1 VSAAGSAAAL
11 PAPFKPMLAHDKL
24 APPWGKPGWV
34 FEEKVDGYRTIAYKQ
49 GNAVAL
55 ISRNMRNLMPRF
67 REVGVAIAGLEAPD
81 LVLDGE
87 IARFDQDFVSHLL
100 YMRNE
105 DRAIVTDPVFVAFD
119 CLFAGG
125 KDLRGEPLSERR
137 RVLERELDGA
147 KGPIMVAR
155 RLGPDWREA
164 WEEVKKK
171 GYEGLIAK
179 LDSSIYEPGKRS
191 NAWIKVKHRIRRGW
205 PEEKIERRH
214 G

>member
-1 VSAAGSAAAL
+1 
-11 PAPFKPMLAHDKL
+11 MLAHDKL

-55 ISRNMRNLMPRF
+55 VSRNMRNLMPRF
-67 REVGVAIAGLEAPD
+67 RDVGAALTELDAPT
-81 LVLDGE
+81 LILDGE

-119 CLFAGG
+119 CLFARGR
-125 KDLRGEPLSERR
+125 DLRDEPLRERR
-137 RVLERELDGA
+137 RVLERELEGA
-147 KGPIMVAR
+147 KGPIMMAR
-155 RLGPDWREA
+155 RLDADWQKA
-164 WEEVKKK
+164 WAEVKER

-179 LDSSIYEPGKRS
+179 QEDSIYEPGKRS

-205 PEEKIERRH
+205 PEEKIERRS